1 MKVPRRVR
9 FGLVLGGTVAMLFAL
24 SMFGAAGLGGSAHA
38 TAKTNAGLATAASG
52 LTCTATVTTTF
63 APTTIVVHTPMLVH
77 TAVVF
82 APSDPASC
90 SLGQHY
96 VYLGMPLGCAAGNS
110 ATFVCVPGMTGTFH
124 VQTIVLAQNT
134 ASMVVDTLVV
144 L

>member
-1 MKVPRRVR
+1 VKVPRRVR

-24 SMFGAAGLGGSAHA
+24 SMFGVAGLGGPAHTAA
-38 TAKTNAGLATAASG
+38 TSNAGLATASSG
-52 LTCTATVTTTF
+52 LTCQATVTTTF
-63 APTTIVVHTPMLVH
+63 APSTIVVHAPMMVH
-77 TAVVF
+77 TSVVF

-90 SLGQHY
+90 SLGPHY
-96 VYLGMPLGCAAGNS
+96 IYLGLPLGCVAGNS
-110 ATFVCVPGMTGTFH
+110 ATFVCVPGMVGTFH